1 MAASHHAVWTLHWRW
16 SQGQIQPTYDFLL
29 CSCQKGYLRISDD
42 QACSTDPEWLPP
54 TTLCGHYTEGEV
66 KVKYNPHMIYF
77 FVAVKRVIFVSLM
90 TRPAVLTRNGCL
102 PSTTLCG
109 HYTEGEVKV
118 KYNPLMISFFVAVKR
133 VTSVSLMTRPAVLT
147 RNGCLPSTTLC
158 GHYTEGEVKVK
169 YNPHMIYFFVAVK
182 RVTSV
187 FLMTRPAVLT
197 RNGCLP
203 PRCVDITL
211 RVKSRSNTT
220 HLVFPSL
227 WLSKGLPPYL
237 WWPGL
242 QYWPGMTASH
252 HTVWTLHW
260 GWSQGQIQP
269 TYDFL
274 LCSCQKGYL
283 RISDDQ
289 ACSTDPEWL
298 PSFHHAV
305 WTLHWRW
312 SQGQIQPT
320 YDLLLCSCQKGYL
333 RISDDQACST
343 DPEWLPPTTLCG
355 HYTEGE
361 VKVKYN
367 PPLIS
372 FFVAVKRVTS
382 VSLMTRPAVLTR
394 NGCLP
399 PRCVDITLKVK
410 SRSNTTHLW
419 FLSLWLLKGYLRIS
433 DDQACSTDPEWLPPT
448 TLCGHYTEG
457 EVKVKYNPLSI
468 SFFVA
473 VKRVTSVFLMTRP
486 AVLTRNGCLPPHCV
500 DITLKVKSRSNT
512 THLVFPSL

>member
-1 MAASHHAVWTLHWRW
+1 MTRPAVLTWNGCLPTHCVDITLRVKSRSNTTHLLFPSLWLSKGLPPYLWWPGLQYWPGMAASHHAVWTLHWRW

-42 QACSTDPEWLPP
+42 QACSTDPEWLPS

-66 KVKYNPHMIYF
+66 KVKYNPH
-77 FVAVKRVIFVSLM
+77 
-90 TRPAVLTRNGCL
+90 
-102 PSTTLCG
+102 
-109 HYTEGEVKV
+109 
-118 KYNPLMISFFVAVKR
+118 MISFFVAVKR

-169 YNPHMIYFFVAVK
+169 YNPLMISFFVAV
-182 RVTSV
+182 
-187 FLMTRPAVLT
+187 
-197 RNGCLP
+197 
-203 PRCVDITL
+203 
-211 RVKSRSNTT
+211 
-220 HLVFPSL
+220 
-227 WLSKGLPPYL
+227 KGLPPYL

-242 QYWPGMTASH
+242 QYWPGMAAS
-252 HTVWTLHW
+252 
-260 GWSQGQIQP
+260 
-269 TYDFL
+269 
-274 LCSCQKGYL
+274 
-283 RISDDQ
+283 
-289 ACSTDPEWL
+289 
-298 PSFHHAV
+298 HHAV

-367 PPLIS
+367 PLSIS

-410 SRSNTTHLW
+410 SRSNTTHL
-419 FLSLWLLKGYLRIS
+419 
-433 DDQACSTDPEWLPPT
+433 
-448 TLCGHYTEG
+448 
-457 EVKVKYNPLSI
+457 
-468 SFFVA
+468 
-473 VKRVTSVFLMTRP
+473 
-486 AVLTRNGCLPPHCV
+486 
-500 DITLKVKSRSNT
+500 
-512 THLVFPSL
+512 VFPSL